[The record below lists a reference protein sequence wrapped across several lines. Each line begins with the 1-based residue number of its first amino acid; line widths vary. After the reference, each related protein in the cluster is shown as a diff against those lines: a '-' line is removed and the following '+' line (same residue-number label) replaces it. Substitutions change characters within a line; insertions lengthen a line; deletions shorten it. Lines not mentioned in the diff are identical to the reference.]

1 MYAKEGSTMD
11 ESQQPE
17 SRGVFSLALKEYKT
31 METKLY
37 GELMKTCRSYSN
49 KLNIISIVGILDLVK
64 QEMKDLDKTDFR
76 FTKDGGA
83 EEDADVL

>member
-1 MYAKEGSTMD
+1 MD
-11 ESQQPE
+11 ETQQPE

-76 FTKDGGA
+76 FTKYGTSSD
-83 EEDADVL
+83 ETDTL

>member
-1 MYAKEGSTMD
+1 MD

-17 SRGVFSLALKEYKT
+17 SKGVFSLALKEYKT

-37 GELMKTCRSYSN
+37 GELMKTCRSYNN
-49 KLNIISIVGILDLVK
+49 KLNIISIVGILDLIK

-76 FTKDGGA
+76 FTKDGA
-83 EEDADVL
+83 SEDDTELL